1 MGIASRVGTLTGTT
15 TTDTVTIAS
24 LPNPVSYIS
33 VRLRNPASGDK
44 ASFRVAT
51 GAGVTAADV
60 TVDGDDL
67 YHLDNTRPEH
77 PVAVNATDITAV
89 LASERRSAG
98 TQVAVDL

>member
-15 TTDTVTIAS
+15 TTDTITITG
-24 LPNPVSYIS
+24 LPNPVTYIS

-51 GAGVTAADV
+51 GAGNVAADL
-60 TVDGDDL
+60 TIDADDC

-77 PVAVNATDITAV
+77 PVPVNATDISIKIRGTA
-89 LASERRSAG
+89 SATYVVIG
-98 TQVAVDL
+98 E